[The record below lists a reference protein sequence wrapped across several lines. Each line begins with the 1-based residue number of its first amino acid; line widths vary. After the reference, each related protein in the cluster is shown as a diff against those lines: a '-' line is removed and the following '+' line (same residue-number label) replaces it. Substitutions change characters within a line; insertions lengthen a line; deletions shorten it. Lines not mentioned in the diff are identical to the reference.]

1 MKDGVDAMDG
11 FAALR
16 GGRASE
22 QGTPAGCV
30 GAFAHAN
37 ELAAKVC
44 ESRFSSGEG
53 RRIAGRIGPI
63 TALLQA
69 QVLCMAVVQGDP
81 SPGGLQPQ
89 VDLVQTVWQQLG
101 HC

>member
-1 MKDGVDAMDG
+1 MRWTD
-11 FAALR
+11 LLLSEE
-16 GGRASE
+16 GGLAGERE
-22 QGTPAGCV
+22 RAGCV